1 MKLKELKTI
10 LFSSRGSI
18 QFAILYDCNAN
29 ADIETGSIDYIVEKY
44 SEKEVKHIEAFENQ
58 LLITI

>member
-10 LFSSRGSI
+10 LYSNRGNI
-18 QFAILYDCNAN
+18 QFAILYDRNAN

-58 LLITI
+58 LLITV